1 MSTAQ
6 YMRER
11 RKKHKAEGLCS
22 HCNSKVF
29 PGAGRCLMHLEV
41 HRFSSQIYRKNHQEI
56 LAEKS
61 NRRRNQYQTEGRCI
75 RCSAP
80 LIEDERNYCVSCI
93 AGRHNPIIKGIL

>member
-41 HRFSSQIYRKNHQEI
+41 HRFSSQIYRKNH
-56 LAEKS
+56 
-61 NRRRNQYQTEGRCI
+61 
-75 RCSAP
+75 
-80 LIEDERNYCVSCI
+80 
-93 AGRHNPIIKGIL
+93 